1 MLIKLVRELLLIE
14 NRWKH
19 ICFHLFFCLKW
30 LNRSGKCIKWTIK
43 SIIGIINIYLE
54 KVWSG
59 TMGYFHYYKIGKT
72 LLVTTLFNIL
82 LAGLFVIV
90 GFPDLTDIENH
101 ILGFAFY
108 FLVNSTLINYIS
120 MHRITP
126 FSYSRYSPI
135 FPIGVLL
142 INLEVYSIFVS
153 LFSNNSN
160 YSELLEIF
168 KSLGV
173 SSDLWGYVC
182 ISLLLLIPGLSIIFI
197 DFFIMVKKVRKV
209 MKVYVSLK
217 KGADL
222 SEVSEKLNN
231 LESVEF
237 SNCVNHSRLYDGS
250 YREVWVWQFDW
261 EIRNHDSSKIPYILL
276 TFEND
281 KLVDK
286 KSLLRI

>member
-1 MLIKLVRELLLIE
+1 
-14 NRWKH
+14 
-19 ICFHLFFCLKW
+19 
-30 LNRSGKCIKWTIK
+30 
-43 SIIGIINIYLE
+43 
-54 KVWSG
+54 
-59 TMGYFHYYKIGKT
+59 MGYFRYYKIGKT

-101 ILGFAFY
+101 TLRFAFY
-108 FLVNSTLINYIS
+108 FLINSTLIHYIS
-120 MHRITP
+120 MNRITP
-126 FSYSRYSPI
+126 FGYSRYSPI
-135 FPIGVLL
+135 FPIGVFL

-160 YSELLEIF
+160 YSEFLEIF

-173 SSDLWGYVC
+173 SSDLWGYAC
-182 ISLLLLIPGLSIIFI
+182 ISLLLLIPGLLIIFI
-197 DFFIMVKKVRKV
+197 DFFITSKKVCKV
-209 MKVYVSLK
+209 MKAYVFLK
-217 KGADL
+217 KGADF
-222 SEVSEKLNN
+222 SIISEKLNN
-231 LESVEF
+231 LEGVE
-237 SNCVNHSRLYDGS
+237 SCNCVNNSRLYDGS

-261 EIRNHDSSKIPYILL
+261 EIRNHNSSKIPYILL